1 MIIGIPSETKAQ
13 ERRVGAVPS
22 LVHDLG
28 EQGHEVLVQT
38 GAGLGAGISDQQF
51 VDAGARL
58 ASDAAE
64 VWATAELIVKVKEP
78 LPEEYPLLRPGQVL
92 FTYFHLAA
100 SRSLTDAMLASG
112 AHCFAYETLTR
123 NGHLPLLAPMSEV
136 AGRMAVQAGAF
147 HLEAHTGGRGLLLG
161 GVPGVLPAKVLILGG
176 GSVGAE
182 AARMAAG
189 LGARVL
195 VMDIDLHRLRYLA
208 DVLPRNVTTLASSR
222 HALLEQ
228 LPSADL
234 VIGAVLV
241 SGARAP
247 LLLRRDD
254 LARMQSDGPV
264 LVDVAIDQ
272 GGCFET
278 SRPTT
283 HAEPTYVVDGVV
295 HYCVANI
302 PGAVPRTATFALT
315 NATKPYVEL
324 LAGLLQAQGVAGA
337 AAHPVLGSAANVLAG
352 ELTNAAVAEAFGLP
366 WREPAAI
373 MPGT

>member
-1 MIIGIPSETKAQ
+1 
-13 ERRVGAVPS
+13 
-22 LVHDLG
+22 
-28 EQGHEVLVQT
+28 
-38 GAGLGAGISDQQF
+38 
-51 VDAGARL
+51 
-58 ASDAAE
+58 
-64 VWATAELIVKVKEP
+64 
-78 LPEEYPLLRPGQVL
+78 
-92 FTYFHLAA
+92 
-100 SRSLTDAMLASG
+100 
-112 AHCFAYETLTR
+112 
-123 NGHLPLLAPMSEV
+123 
-136 AGRMAVQAGAF
+136 
-147 HLEAHTGGRGLLLG
+147 
-161 GVPGVLPAKVLILGG
+161 VPGVLPAKVLILGG
-176 GSVGAE
+176 GSVGAQ

-189 LGARVL
+189 LGANVII
-195 VMDIDLHRLRYLA
+195 MDIDLARLRHLA
-208 DVLPRNVTTLASSR
+208 EVMPPNVTTLASSR
-222 HALLEQ
+222 HALRGQ
-228 LPSADL
+228 LTSADL

-247 LLLRRDD
+247 LLLRRED

-324 LAGLLQAQGVAGA
+324 LAGLLAEQGVASA

-352 ELTNAAVAEAFGLP
+352 KLTNAAVAEAFGLP
-366 WREPAAI
+366 WREPAAV
-373 MPGT
+373 MSSA